1 MTLIGFNQTRQHFH
15 LVRKLTE
22 QEIDNYNKFQPIV
35 AEAHN
40 RFKLFRILRDNFNEW
55 ITYIGSLL
63 TSSPRN
69 EENDWQQLDRLL
81 LNYLTCAYTIQE
93 HFMVSYRQRFRKDE
107 PKLKDYEDFLNRV
120 CQTSWAFAFFLD
132 FRGYIQHRELGIG
145 YFHRHVNL
153 TSVEVSI
160 THESAQLVADS
171 REWKRSKLTDKRG
184 KLDLVELLN
193 EFNHHMLHSYGAYVA
208 KAFFPDLFPAAQ
220 FYDSLTKEVLLLGPG
235 FRMFFTDDEPKINSE
250 EGKQEVSLHLKLVPN
265 NLFAELGIS
274 VSAKT

>member
-1 MTLIGFNQTRQHFH
+1 MNLIGYNQTRQHFQFI
-15 LVRKLTE
+15 RKLNE
-22 QEIDNYNKFQPIV
+22 QEIENYKKFTPII

-55 ITYIGSLL
+55 IAYITSLL

-69 EENDWQQLDRLL
+69 EENDWLQLDRLL

-107 PKLKDYEDFLNRV
+107 PKLKDYEDFIEKL

-145 YFHRHVNL
+145 HFHRHVNL
-153 TSVEVSI
+153 TSVEISI

-193 EFNHHMLHSYGAYVA
+193 EFNHHMLHSYGGYVA
-208 KAFFPDLFPAAQ
+208 KTFFPDLFPAAE
-220 FYDSLTKEVLLLGPG
+220 FYANLTNEVIKIGPG
-235 FRMFFTDDEPKINSE
+235 YRMFFTDGDLKVDFQ
-250 EGKQEVSLHLKLVPN
+250 EGSQQIKLQLKLVPN
-265 NLFAELGIS
+265 DLFAELGFSIS
-274 VSAKT
+274 PKI